1 MKMDF
6 QLNTETFLGCDKT
19 FEEARIVLF
28 GATLDSTT
36 SCRPGARFASRTIR
50 AVCL

>member
-19 FEEARIVLF
+19 FEECCLARLL
-28 GATLDSTT
+28 TR
-36 SCRPGARFASRTIR
+36 RPPIAPARALPAGRCGR
-50 AVCL
+50 NPMD